1 MKLAKTLRD
10 KCLSIYVLTFFI
22 ATGLYTSIV
31 YVDYTKY
38 PDVKSAIIF
47 YFCMAYVFL
56 SGYILLKHY
65 FTQSA
70 NHITHKKGHHPN
82 DIVSYQ
88 EVRELVRYAAEHGI
102 DKDILPTEA
111 VESGTMRLNPAV
123 KSYDRT
129 ILSELTQLIT
139 RWEATEV
146 AHEQLTIK
154 EMSQV
159 ILLYTKLNLFT
170 PEHITGKTLCDSLK
184 VDQVTQ
190 PIRLITWLIFSL
202 IVLNVFFDGWFQ
214 DSPIPENGILYYLS
228 LFQHYI
234 LEYISPYLW
243 GAMGSCVYLL
253 KIFSDLAENNLFNED
268 KLHGWSTRIT
278 LGALLGGVV
287 QFIYDKSAFN
297 SSGINLDAN
306 AIGFLTGISVKVVY
320 GALEKTVEKLSGLMN
335 LDSIK
340 KVSTDNNKIRRY
352 LNEKTSLLSDSEKD
366 KNKRMVIQEIILE
379 LNQFEGN

>member
-1 MKLAKTLRD
+1 
-10 KCLSIYVLTFFI
+10 
-22 ATGLYTSIV
+22 
-31 YVDYTKY
+31 
-38 PDVKSAIIF
+38 
-47 YFCMAYVFL
+47 MAYVFL

-70 NHITHKKGHHPN
+70 NNITHKKGHHPS